1 MGATAFNLDLT
12 AAGFKSSEI
21 DIADLGVNRVKIIR
35 RSGVST
41 DTLNEWNLQGF
52 RDSYDNVISA
62 GIPDVTALNATGGLS
77 PTGAIFTYG
86 LKSTLFVANTIADQT
101 VTATGSKKVKIG
113 KVFSGNS
120 GSFTFTV
127 TSSNTAVATATF
139 NAADTSV
146 QISGKIAGGPV
157 TITIT
162 AKDVDNSLISTK
174 FNVTV
179 LPLVSVEKIEI
190 PTEFSMSQNYPNPFN
205 PSTTISYGLPNASN
219 VSLKIY
225 NILGEQ
231 VASLVNNVMP
241 AGYHTVTF
249 DASKLASGMY
259 IYRIEAGSFV
269 QVKKMMM
276 LK

>member
-1 MGATAFNLDLT
+1 M
-12 AAGFKSSEI
+12 
-21 DIADLGVNRVKIIR
+21 
-35 RSGVST
+35 
-41 DTLNEWNLQGF
+41 NEWNLQGL

-77 PTGAIFTYG
+77 TTGAIFTYG
-86 LKSTLFVANTIADQT
+86 LKSTLFVANTIADKSVMATKTLT
-101 VTATGSKKVKIG
+101 VKVG
-113 KVFSGNS
+113 KVFSGNA
-120 GSFTFTV
+120 GTFTYTV
-127 TSSNTAVATATF
+127 KSSNTAVATVAF
-139 NAADTSV
+139 HAADTSV
-146 QISGKIAGGPV
+146 VVTGVIAGGPV
-157 TITIT
+157 VITVT
-162 AKDVDNSLISTK
+162 GKDVDNSQISTT

-179 LPLVSVEKIEI
+179 GPFVGVEKIEI
-190 PTEFSMSQNYPNPFN
+190 PTEFSLSQNYPNPFN
-205 PSTTISYGLPNASN
+205 PSTTIKFGLPVASN

-231 VASLVNNVMP
+231 VASLVNKVMP
-241 AGYHTVTF
+241 AGYNTVTF